1 MEHMADT
8 VASIDYLQLSQT
20 NARLWPILAH
30 VAHAHKPQLLHL
42 CHCRLAIQDLAVCA
56 WCTINISIRNGFS
69 RCCVRRL
76 SAYFLGSGSSFS
88 LDLNVG

>member
-42 CHCRLAIQDLAVCA
+42 CHCTVDSQYKISQYVHGVRSTSAFVTDSPDAVFVGCLLIFLVA
-56 WCTINISIRNGFS
+56 
-69 RCCVRRL
+69 VRR
-76 SAYFLGSGSSFS
+76 FPWT
-88 LDLNVG
+88 